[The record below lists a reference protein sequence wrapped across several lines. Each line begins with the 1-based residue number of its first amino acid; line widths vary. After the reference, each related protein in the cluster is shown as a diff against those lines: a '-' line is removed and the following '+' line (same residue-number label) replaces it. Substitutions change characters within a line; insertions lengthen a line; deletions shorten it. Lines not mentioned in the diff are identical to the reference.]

1 METFWFGAVAA
12 MFAAW
17 IVLDGFDLG
26 AGAVH
31 LFVARTDR
39 ERREVFAAIGPVWDG
54 NEVWLVAGG
63 GTLFFA
69 FPQAYA
75 AGFSGFYLPLMLVLW
90 LLAGRAL
97 SIELRSHLEHPL
109 WRALW
114 DALFSLSSGLLLI
127 VLGAAL
133 GNVLRG
139 VPLGADGWFHVPFFT
154 DWRTGPHPGVLD
166 WYTVL
171 LGLFALAALSLHGAL
186 WLVLKTG
193 GAVEARAAGLARPA
207 FLAALALGVLSA
219 LATHF
224 VQPGLHL
231 ALPERP
237 WAWPLLAVALGG
249 FIALCSALLRTGALL
264 ATPELQ
270 RRAFLGSAAFLSGT
284 LGATAAGAFPVL
296 LRSSLGAAFD
306 LTASGAASSAHG
318 LRLGFYWW
326 AAAFPLAVAWVVV
339 VYRATRGKVEVL

>member
-17 IVLDGFDLG
+17 VVLDGFDLG
-26 AGAVH
+26 VGALH
-31 LFVARTDR
+31 LWVARTDR

-54 NEVWLVAGG
+54 NEVWLVAGA

-114 DALFSLSSGLLLI
+114 DAIFSISSGLLTL

-139 VPLGADGWFHVPFFT
+139 VPLGPDGWFHVPFFT
-154 DWRTGPHPGVLD
+154 DWRTGPRPGVLD
-166 WYTVL
+166 WYTV
-171 LGLFALAALSLHGAL
+171 
-186 WLVLKTG
+186 
-193 GAVEARAAGLARPA
+193 
-207 FLAALALGVLSA
+207 
-219 LATHF
+219 
-224 VQPGLHL
+224 
-231 ALPERP
+231 
-237 WAWPLLAVALGG
+237 
-249 FIALCSALLRTGALL
+249 CSASSRWWPSRRTA
-264 ATPELQ
+264 
-270 RRAFLGSAAFLSGT
+270 RSG
-284 LGATAAGAFPVL
+284 
-296 LRSSLGAAFD
+296 
-306 LTASGAASSAHG
+306 
-318 LRLGFYWW
+318 WC
-326 AAAFPLAVAWVVV
+326 
-339 VYRATRGKVEVL
+339 

>member
-12 MFAAW
+12 MFTGW

-31 LFVARTDR
+31 LWVARTDR

-114 DALFSLSSGLLLI
+114 DAIFSVSSGLLLV

-139 VPLGADGWFHVPFFT
+139 VPLGPDGWFHVPFFT
-154 DWRTGPHPGVLD
+154 DWRTGTHPGVLD

-186 WLVLKTG
+186 WLSLKTT
-193 GAVEARAAGLARPA
+193 GAVEERAAVLARGA
-207 FLAALALGVLSA
+207 FVAALALGGLSA

-231 ALPERP
+231 ALLGRP
-237 WAWPLLAVALGG
+237 WSWPLIALAVGG
-249 FIALCSALLRTGALL
+249 FVALASALLQPRALSQS
-264 ATPELQ
+264 AGLQ

-296 LRSSLGAAFD
+296 LRSSLGGAYD
-306 LTASGAASSAHG
+306 LTASVAASSPHG
-318 LRLGFYWW
+318 LRLGVYWW
-326 AAAFPLAVAWVVV
+326 AAAFPLAMAWTVVA
-339 VYRATRGKVEVL
+339 YRATRGKVAVQ